1 MINERDIGRLKI
13 MLIIDHKFIKSE
25 IEKYELNSNS
35 NEINPITYNFSMLIK
50 NLDLNQMMNGKR
62 ILKD

>member
-50 NLDLNQMMNGKR
+50 NLDLN
-62 ILKD
+62 